1 MNEKNCPMFFTID
14 TRILHNSNE
23 KITEIF
29 IAKYKDGITYHF
41 GPDMERFQ
49 SCFEAA
55 LLLLVNGKKS

>member
-1 MNEKNCPMFFTID
+1 MNAQLAYVFTID
-14 TRILHNSNE
+14 THILQSSNE

-41 GPDMERFQ
+41 GPDIERFQ

-55 LLLLVNGKKS
+55 LLLLVNGK

>member
-1 MNEKNCPMFFTID
+1 MNEKLSYVFTID

-55 LLLLVNGKKS
+55 LLLLVNGK